1 MSNDDFFEID
11 FLDVQSSDSGDAVPL
26 RIYEAGVTTI
36 HAVDG
41 GFQDT
46 GDHVVSHI
54 KKHYNGSDHITRVVA
69 THPDG
74 DHTGG
79 LRSVLGDFEVGELW
93 MLRPWL
99 YVDQL
104 LPRFKDFSNA
114 ENLKKRLKEI
124 YSNIAA
130 LEEIAQDKEIP
141 IREPFQGAA
150 IGRFT
155 VLAPTRERYLDL
167 VVHSERTPT
176 AAEEP
181 KDVMATGIGGF
192 FHKAASAAANLLKVA
207 WGEEAFSSE
216 ETSAENDMSV
226 VQYAEIYGKR
236 VLLTG
241 DAGRTALH
249 EAADHAIAT
258 GIPLPGI
265 DRFQVPHHG
274 SRRNVSTGVLD
285 RWLGEKL
292 PDKPAQGE
300 ETFTA
305 IISAAR
311 EDEDHPRK
319 AVVRAC
325 IHRGARVIST
335 EGNDICTAYNAP
347 TREGWS
353 PCAPLSYPEYQEE

>member
-26 RIYEAGVTTI
+26 RIHEGDVTTI
-36 HAVDG
+36 HTVDG
-41 GFQDT
+41 GFQGT

-54 KKHYNGSDHITRVVA
+54 KKHYNGADHITRVVV

-74 DHTGG
+74 DHAGG
-79 LRSVLGDFEVGELW
+79 LRSILEKFEVGELW

-99 YVDQL
+99 YVDKL
-104 LPRFKDFSNA
+104 LPRFKGFSNA
-114 ENLKKRLKEI
+114 ENLKKRLKEV

-141 IREPFQGAA
+141 IQEPFQGVA

-167 VVHSERTPT
+167 VVHSERTPS
-176 AAEEP
+176 AAEDP
-181 KDVMATGIGGF
+181 KEVMARGIGGF
-192 FHKAASAAANLLKVA
+192 FHKAASAAVNLLKAA
-207 WGEEAFSSE
+207 WGEEVFSSE

-226 VQYAEIYGKR
+226 VQYAEICDKR

-249 EAADHAIAT
+249 EAADHAIVT
-258 GIPLPGI
+258 GIRLPGI
-265 DRFQVPHHG
+265 DYFQVPHHG
-274 SRRNVSTGVLD
+274 SRRNVSTEVLD

-305 IISAAR
+305 VVSAAK
-311 EDEDHPRK
+311 EDDDHPRK

-335 EGNDICTAYNAP
+335 EGNDIRIGYNTP
-347 TREGWS
+347 KREGWV
-353 PCAPLSYPEYQEE
+353 PCGPLSYPEYQED